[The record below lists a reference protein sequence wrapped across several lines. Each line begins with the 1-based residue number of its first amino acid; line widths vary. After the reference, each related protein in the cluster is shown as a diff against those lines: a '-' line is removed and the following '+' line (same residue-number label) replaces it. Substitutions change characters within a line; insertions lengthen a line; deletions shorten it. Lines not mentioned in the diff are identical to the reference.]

1 MRGTIIIFV
10 KAPRAGAVKTRL
22 GKTIGMGR
30 AAALFRILTER
41 TIREAEKT
49 GYDVVLAVD
58 PPSALRGWGSIWPPH
73 LERVEQGPG
82 NLGDRMGRVM
92 ARAPEGPVVVIGAD
106 APQMRARHV
115 RNAFQ
120 KLGAADA
127 VFGPAPDGGYWLIGL
142 ARRRAAPDLFN
153 KVRWST
159 KHALKDTQKSLP
171 KGFRVAL
178 VEKLSDIDVAAD
190 LLKLGPAAT
199 AR

>member
-30 AAALFRILTER
+30 AAALFRVLTER

-49 GYDVVLAVD
+49 GYRVVLAVD

-92 ARAPEGPVVVIGAD
+92 AQAPAGPCC
-106 APQMRARHV
+106 R
-115 RNAFQ
+115 
-120 KLGAADA
+120 
-127 VFGPAPDGGYWLIGL
+127 Y
-142 ARRRAAPDLFN
+142 RRRCATDAGA
-153 KVRWST
+153 S
-159 KHALKDTQKSLP
+159 HQKCFSQA
-171 KGFRVAL
+171 GRC
-178 VEKLSDIDVAAD
+178 
-190 LLKLGPAAT
+190 
-199 AR
+199 